1 MYEYLNGKIIEISPT
16 NIVVDVAGI
25 GYNLM
30 ISLRT
35 YEIFCNSNEA
45 LIYTHQYFLRDD
57 LPVLYGFSE
66 KQEREIFKLLISVSG
81 VGGNTARTILSTFNS
96 AELQQIISSSNSTML
111 SKVKGLGQKTSE
123 KVIVELRD
131 KIINVSISDDNNATT
146 AGVIISEVFNEATR
160 ALTLLGFKKDVS
172 QKSVRAILNKEP
184 NLSLEDVIKRSLKN
198 M

>member
-1 MYEYLNGKIIEISPT
+1 MYEYFKGKIIEITPT
-16 NIVVDVAGI
+16 NIVVDVSGI

-35 YEIFCNSNEA
+35 YEVFCNNSEA
-45 LIYTHQYFLRDD
+45 LVYTHQYFLRDD
-57 LPVLYGFSE
+57 LPVMYGFSAKE
-66 KQEREIFKLLISVSG
+66 ERDIFKLLVSVSG

-131 KIINVSISDDNNATT
+131 KIINVSISDSSATG
-146 AGVIISEVFNEATR
+146 GVSLEVFNEAIT

-172 QKSVRAILNKEP
+172 QKSVRNILASEP
-184 NLSLEDVIKRSLKN
+184 NLSVEEVIKKSLKN